1 MALFSLVEQNITDA
15 ITSFTQDSYV
25 LAGQVIKREKEVN
38 RLEEHIRKKYIQR
51 LNSGAGLPSDGILFV
66 DIVSNLERMSDHSA
80 KIAKHSLGIRYPFQH
95 DSKRPRYAREVE
107 GATETK

>member
-1 MALFSLVEQNITDA
+1 MALFNLVEQNITDA

-66 DIVSNLERMSDHSA
+66 DIVFSTWKECLTTQPKLLNTHW
-80 KIAKHSLGIRYPFQH
+80 
-95 DSKRPRYAREVE
+95 V
-107 GATETK
+107 